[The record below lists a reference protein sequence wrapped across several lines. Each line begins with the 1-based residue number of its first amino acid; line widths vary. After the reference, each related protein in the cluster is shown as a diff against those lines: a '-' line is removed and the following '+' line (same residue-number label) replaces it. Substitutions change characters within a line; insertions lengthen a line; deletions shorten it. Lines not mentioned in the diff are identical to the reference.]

1 MKECSNFLIK
11 DHSAVPLTLALEAA
25 ELIHVTQYKALMQTK
40 KHVKR
45 KIPYSKSK
53 VNSFFTF
60 TTRTDPNPDPK
71 LTQILWALNFDQNPS
86 ERSG

>member
-1 MKECSNFLIK
+1 MIK

-53 VNSFFTF
+53 VNLKSISE
-60 TTRTDPNPDPK
+60 
-71 LTQILWALNFDQNPS
+71 LAQILTLNPNAFS
-86 ERSG
+86 E

>member
-1 MKECSNFLIK
+1 MMVSYIIFKNICSYKQPSLLLKECSNFLIK

-53 VNSFFTF
+53 VILNSELAEI
-60 TTRTDPNPDPK
+60 
-71 LTQILWALNFDQNPS
+71 LTLKFQ
-86 ERSG
+86 R